1 MWTSSDTNTKIIAAA
16 GTGQRNEL
24 RFFESAEEK
33 DAAGYKSTH
42 FINEFKGGIYSMD
55 FS

>member
-1 MWTSSDTNTKIIAAA
+1 MWASSDTNTKIIAAA
-16 GTGQRNEL
+16 GTGARNEL
-24 RFFESAEEK
+24 RFFESGGER

-42 FINEFKGGIYSMD
+42 FINHFQGGIYSMD